1 MAEIDIE
8 LARPTDP
15 VGRVLLFCSHALAVA
30 GGFLMAAITVMTVA
44 SVLGRYL
51 FSAPIFGDFELVTMG
66 TAISVFL
73 FLPYC
78 HLRRGN
84 VVVDLFLSWAP
95 RGVRTFL
102 DGVSGLLLAV
112 IAGTLAW
119 RMVQGALDMHRYG
132 EVSYILALPIWP
144 IFPFAVLALSLLSAS
159 CLYTAARDFY
169 EITR

>member
-1 MAEIDIE
+1 MAETDIE
-8 LARPTDP
+8 LARPADP
-15 VGRVLLFCSHALAVA
+15 VGRALLFCSYGLAVA
-30 GGFLMAAITVMTVA
+30 GGFLMAAITVMTVT

-51 FSAPIFGDFELVTMG
+51 FSAPIFGTYELVTMG

-84 VVVDLFLSWAP
+84 VVVDLFLAWAP
-95 RGVRTFL
+95 RKVQTFF

-119 RMVQGALDMHRYG
+119 RMVEGAFDMHQYN

-144 IFPFAVLALSLLSAS
+144 IFPVAVLALGLLSAS
-159 CLYTAARDFY
+159 CLYTAARDFR